1 MIVYVGSEKGGVGKT
16 TTVFMLALY
25 IMNNYDVP
33 LKLIDSDIKQQSLFK
48 LMELR
53 KKNKVDYVDVIVGC
67 DLKDIKP
74 NELVLIDGRA
84 NIQEVDSEYLNK
96 CDLVLITTSDS
107 FLEIEN
113 TKSFIKVLEKNNI
126 PYKILFTRV
135 EDKKSVDVLKNE
147 FKNVLKTVVGYSDRY
162 RKIGIN
168 GETDLDNFSVY
179 KWHTKR
185 ELENI
190 LNELFS
196 K

>member
-53 KKNKVDYVDVIVGC
+53 KKNKLDYVDVIVGG

-190 LNELFS
+190 LKELLS

>member
-53 KKNKVDYVDVIVGC
+53 KKNKLDYVDVIVGG

>member
-53 KKNKVDYVDVIVGC
+53 KKNKLDYVDVIVGG

-74 NELVLIDGRA
+74 NELVLIDGSA